1 MARFTTVLSILLALA
16 GCHHADHAKCA
27 HEHDDHAEHREHG
40 DHGPPP
46 AIQAGQA
53 IQSITLPTTEPPG
66 SKPATVLL
74 QSPAVKIVTIRV
86 KAGGT
91 LREHSAPSNVLVQA
105 ASGSGSLV
113 AGTEKYPL
121 NANQMVVI
129 PANASHSVVADSGSD
144 LVLVIHHYGGG
155 GHAHLDPPVLC
166 DRFCKGG
173 LIPLAIE
180 GGPMWYQIF
189 FSIAGLVFFVKAVEF

>member
-16 GCHHADHAKCA
+16 GCNHPDHAKCA
-27 HEHDDHAEHREHG
+27 HEHGEHAEHSDHG
-40 DHGPPP
+40 DPHRHGGAPGVQP
-46 AIQAGQA
+46 GLT
-53 IQSITLPTTEPPG
+53 IQSITLPTTEPPPG

-91 LREHSAPSNVLVQA
+91 LPEHSAPSNVLVQA

-113 AGTEKYPL
+113 AGSEKYPL

-155 GHAHLDPPVLC
+155 GGGGHAHLPPPSHQLS
-166 DRFCKGG
+166 
-173 LIPLAIE
+173 
-180 GGPMWYQIF
+180 
-189 FSIAGLVFFVKAVEF
+189 FSFMGSQ